1 MSGFRTRAITGLSFA
16 AVVFGSIFFS
26 KYTFVLLFLL
36 IGGLCLW
43 ELFTHTMKDEQ
54 PTSRK
59 VRRLAGLVLALLPL
73 VFIDAALLQN
83 LPALEYLS
91 RVSYFLLP
99 LFLLVFIY
107 ELFTKTEQP
116 FSNLAF
122 IALGVFY
129 VTIPMILLS
138 IVAFRGAAFSP
149 ALAFGMLILVWANDT
164 AAYMTGSQIG
174 KHKFF
179 PRISPKKTWEGIIGG
194 AVGAIVISCLCSLVF
209 KSETLSMIEWMGLG
223 VVIAIFGPL
232 GDLVE
237 SMMKRSLNIKDSGNL
252 LPGHGGFLDRFDA
265 FIFIIPFSALYLH
278 LIGQL

>member
-16 AVVFGSIFFS
+16 AVVFGGIFFS
-26 KYTFVLLFLL
+26 KYTFVLLFFL

-43 ELFTHTMKDEQ
+43 ELFTHTMKDER
-54 PTSRK
+54 PTSRQI
-59 VRRLAGLVLALLPL
+59 RRLAGMVLALLPL
-73 VFIDAALLQN
+73 VFIDAAVIQD
-83 LPALEYLS
+83 LPAFEYLS
-91 RVSYFLLP
+91 SVAFYLLP

-122 IALGVFY
+122 IALGIFY
-129 VTIPMILLS
+129 ITIPMILLT
-138 IVAFRGAAFSP
+138 IVAFRGDMFRP
-149 ALAFGMLILVWANDT
+149 ALVFGMLILVWANDT
-164 AAYMTGSQIG
+164 FAYMTGSQIG
-174 KHKFF
+174 KNKFF

-194 AVGAIVISCLCSLVF
+194 AVGAVVVSCLCSLVF
-209 KSETLSMIEWMGLG
+209 QNESLSMAEWMGLG
-223 VVIAIFGPL
+223 VVVAIFGPL

-237 SMMKRSLNIKDSGNL
+237 SMMKRSLGIKDSGNL

>member
-16 AVVFGSIFFS
+16 AVVFGGIFFS
-26 KYTFVLLFLL
+26 KYTFVLLFFL

-43 ELFTHTMKDEQ
+43 ELFSHTLKDEN
-54 PTSRK
+54 PTSRS
-59 VRRLAGLVLALLPL
+59 VRMLAGMTLALLPL
-73 VFIDAALLQN
+73 VVVDAAVVQD
-83 LPALEYLS
+83 LPLFHYLS
-91 RVSYFLLP
+91 KIALFLLP
-99 LFLLVFIY
+99 MFLLIFIY

-116 FSNLAF
+116 FANLAF
-122 IALGVFY
+122 IALGIFY
-129 VTIPMILLS
+129 ITIPMILLS
-138 IVAFRGAAFSP
+138 VVAFRKEAFSP
-149 ALAFGMLILVWANDT
+149 VLVFGMLILVWANDT

-194 AVGAIVISCLCSLVF
+194 ALGALIVSGLCYLVF
-209 KSETLSMIEWMGLG
+209 KNESLTLLEWFGLG
-223 VVIAIFGPL
+223 LIIAIFGPL

-237 SMMKRSLNIKDSGNL
+237 SMMKRSLGIKDSGNL